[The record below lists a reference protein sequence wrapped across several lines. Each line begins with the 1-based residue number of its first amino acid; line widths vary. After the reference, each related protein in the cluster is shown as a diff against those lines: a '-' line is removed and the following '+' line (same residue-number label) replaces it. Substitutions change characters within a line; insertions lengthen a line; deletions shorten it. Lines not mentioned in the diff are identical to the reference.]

1 MTEEMTR
8 WCHVWCAE
16 CFMKRPS
23 SPNCCWWFRCCKNCQ
38 TPKLSRWNPKIYH
51 PSPVKTIWTM
61 KNALIPFHYIG
72 WLVHMCTYYVVNEVI
87 LPIKPDWLIIPVVIK
102 QPSGI
107 SLPLSI
113 HLNLNLNINKYVYI
127 YVNPYTV
134 WWVQLQSKWWDSI
147 IIQSPISKS
156 GLPYGNWTVCQGNRP
171 DELPVEQCDFP

>member
-1 MTEEMTR
+1 MTEVMTR

-127 YVNPYTV
+127 YIREPVYCLMSATPIQMMGFNHH
-134 WWVQLQSKWWDSI
+134 SI
-147 IIQSPISKS
+147 TNQQEWITI
-156 GLPYGNWTVCQGNRP
+156 W
-171 DELPVEQCDFP
+171 